1 MQRDKPRKL
10 MSGLCSSPQAL
21 LGGNMFP
28 RKPPASFHALL
39 CLAQDSLGV
48 ASAREMRLWR
58 RVCWGLLPSHRY
70 LIWDWRLSERNAG
83 LNPAGKIS
91 PPRIGE
97 GKMFILNGEASLP
110 GAVFVYRECPRKEMN
125 PFFVWRY
132 CHSGLEYFIFL
143 QHSLNNGKL
152 KVSVQSAKILFLPNV
167 WLTEILHV

>member
-28 RKPPASFHALL
+28 RKPAASFHALL

-58 RVCWGLLPSHRY
+58 RVCWGMLPSHRY

-110 GAVFVYRECPRKEMN
+110 GAVFVHRECCRKEMN
-125 PFFVWRY
+125 PFSVWRY

>member
-28 RKPPASFHALL
+28 RKPAASFHALL

-58 RVCWGLLPSHRY
+58 RVCWGLLPSRRY

-97 GKMFILNGEASLP
+97 GKMFILNEEASLP
-110 GAVFVYRECPRKEMN
+110 GAVFVHRERRSKEMN
-125 PFFVWRY
+125 PSFVWRY